1 MFHLRSLV
9 KGRVAFGFHKVCRKN
24 ENHRNCIFRL
34 DSFVG
39 SPKTQTIRCNMC
51 VCVCVCMCLFCH
63 LRVSF
68 NATQKISFYCHTR
81 TRTAGSCSNN
91 SASGSGSGSGSGLQ
105 LLSFCL
111 YFIRFT
117 ICVSSM
123 TLTPTAM
130 GQGSD
135 PIPGTG
141 HVRSFQLNVCAFCG
155 RL

>member
-1 MFHLRSLV
+1 MKTTEIAFFVSTVLWAPQKLRQSDV
-9 KGRVAFGFHKVCRKN
+9 
-24 ENHRNCIFRL
+24 I
-34 DSFVG
+34 
-39 SPKTQTIRCNMC
+39 C

-68 NATQKISFYCHTR
+68 NATQKISFFCHTR